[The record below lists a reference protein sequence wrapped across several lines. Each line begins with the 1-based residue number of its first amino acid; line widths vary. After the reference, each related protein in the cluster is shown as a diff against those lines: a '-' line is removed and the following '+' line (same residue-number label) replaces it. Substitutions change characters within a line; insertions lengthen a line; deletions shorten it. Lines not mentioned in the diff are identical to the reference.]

1 MSYPV
6 IEDLF
11 SSIVANVS
19 AAMGYTVHF
28 HQGHMLEIVNKVK
41 ALSSDPDTDKRY
53 PLIALRQDIEQGRG
67 ENGLEFEATLFIITL
82 SDPLYSADERK
93 ELTFKPWLTPIYD
106 ELINQIARSGYFH
119 EQSIREVTL
128 AHKFINHYFWG
139 NAGVMG
145 SDANIFGDAVD
156 CIEVK
161 GLKLTAITNSCYPAP
176 TLPRIVEAFTDTTG
190 NYTYMRFNQ
199 EMDDPSGNE
208 SEILIN
214 GIEVNS
220 LSLSGNPKVI
230 IANMSTVEYGDN
242 VTVTIDSETIQSIID
257 YPVTNNTFQLT

>member
-28 HQGHMLEIVNKVK
+28 KQGHMLEIVNKVV
-41 ALSSDPDTDKRY
+41 ALSADPDTDKRY
-53 PLIALRQDIEQGRG
+53 PLIALRQDIEQGKG
-67 ENGLEFEATLFIITL
+67 VNGLEFEVTLFIITL

-106 ELINQIARSGYFH
+106 QLIQQIANSGYFY
-119 EQSIREVTL
+119 EQSAREVAE

-145 SDANIFGDAVD
+145 NDANIFGDAVD

-161 GLKLTAITNSCYPAP
+161 NLKLTALLSCISPATLSNEITVSVTGATAGDYFDVTATSDEWEQPGQVADGEP
-176 TLPRIVEAFTDTTG
+176 LVLELQPGLYAFTVVA
-190 NYTYMRFNQ
+190 
-199 EMDDPSGNE
+199 PSGYTVV
-208 SEILIN
+208 SVYPSILQMPTVVTDIT
-214 GIEVNS
+214 I
-220 LSLSGNPKVI
+220 
-230 IANMSTVEYGDN
+230 TVESD
-242 VTVTIDSETIQSIID
+242 V
-257 YPVTNNTFQLT
+257 